1 MFIFGFNSTNSC
13 SVEKE
18 GASTWIFLHFMK
30 NFILNSKN
38 SQLLGSSTKGH
49 KKIQK
54 KNTFRWKLR
63 KKGKKKE
70 ILEKEMKERGDRR
83 YTEEFKIVL

>member
-1 MFIFGFNSTNSC
+1 
-13 SVEKE
+13 
-18 GASTWIFLHFMK
+18 MK
-30 NFILNSKN
+30 NFIFNSKN
-38 SQLLGSSTKGH
+38 RQLLGSSTKAH